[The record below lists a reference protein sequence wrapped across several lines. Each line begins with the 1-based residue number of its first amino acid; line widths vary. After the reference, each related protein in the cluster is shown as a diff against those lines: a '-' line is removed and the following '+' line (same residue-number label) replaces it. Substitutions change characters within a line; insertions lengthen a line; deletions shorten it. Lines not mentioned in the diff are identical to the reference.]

1 MKCKKTIFIFL
12 ILSLFIRTTSLKAQE
27 LEPRT
32 YTNIPIGLNFL
43 INGYAYSRGDLSFGP
58 NLPIT
63 NAKLNI
69 STAIIAYARSFRF
82 AGTSAKIDA
91 VIPYTW
97 LNGTALYNDEPT
109 SREVNGLTD
118 TKFRLS
124 VNIVGAPPLPL
135 KDFKNHTQDLVVG
148 ISLQTTVP
156 TGQYDSS
163 KLVNIGTNRWSF
175 KSEIGAS
182 KTVKNWIF
190 ELAASTTFYGDN
202 NNFFG
207 GKTREQDILYSLQ
220 GHSIYSFSKGIWL
233 AVDATYYQGGRSTV
247 DNLIN
252 NDLQENWRLGGTL
265 SFPITKLYSAK
276 LYASSGVAA
285 RTGNNYDLV
294 GIGIQY
300 RWGKGLTTAI
310 K

>member
-1 MKCKKTIFIFL
+1 MKFKKTTFILL
-12 ILSLFIRTTSLKAQE
+12 ILSYFITPTNLKAQE

-43 INGYAYSRGDLSFGP
+43 ISGYAYSHGDLSFGP

-63 NAKLNI
+63 DAKLNA
-69 STAIIAYARSFRF
+69 STAVIAYARSFNF
-82 AGTSAKIDA
+82 AGKSAKIDA

-109 SREVNGLTD
+109 SREINGLTD

-124 VNIVGAPPLPL
+124 VNIIGAPALTL
-135 KDFKNHTQDLVVG
+135 KDFKNHNQNLVIG

-182 KTVKNWIF
+182 KTVKRWIF
-190 ELAASTTFYGDN
+190 ELTASTTFYGDN

-233 AVDATYYQGGRSTV
+233 AVDATYYEGGRSTV

-252 NDLQENWRLGGTL
+252 NDLQQNWRLGGTL
-265 SFPITKLYSAK
+265 SFPISKLYSAK
-276 LYASSGVAA
+276 LYGSSGVSA

-300 RWGKGLTTAI
+300 RWGKGLTKPI

>member
-1 MKCKKTIFIFL
+1 MKFKKTTFILL
-12 ILSLFIRTTSLKAQE
+12 ILSYCITPTNLKAQE

-43 INGYAYSRGDLSFGP
+43 ISGYAYSHGDLSFGP

-63 NAKLNI
+63 DAKLNA
-69 STAIIAYARSFRF
+69 STAVIAYARSFNF
-82 AGTSAKIDA
+82 AGKSAKIDA

-109 SREVNGLTD
+109 SREINGLTD

-124 VNIVGAPPLPL
+124 VNIIGAPALTL
-135 KDFKNHTQDLVVG
+135 KDFKNHNQNLVIG

-182 KTVKNWIF
+182 KTVKRWIF
-190 ELAASTTFYGDN
+190 ELTASTTFYGDN

-233 AVDATYYQGGRSTV
+233 AVDATYYEGGRSTV
-247 DNLIN
+247 DNVIN
-252 NDLQENWRLGGTL
+252 NDLQQNWRLGGTL
-265 SFPITKLYSAK
+265 SFPISKLYSAK
-276 LYASSGVAA
+276 LYGSSGVSA

-300 RWGKGLTTAI
+300 RWGKGLTKPI